1 MPEELRIFI
10 WLSLP
15 ITISFYLSQIF
26 RKTIFYF
33 KKKNPQIHLLFLHS
47 LILLSIS
54 YLGNTICFLIESFSM
69 RHLQLKLSNA
79 SGFSDHN
86 NHYFSL
92 PLTLRE
98 SRQKITVSRSTW
110 LIVNFKLCS
119 TSSNQ
124 WCLFRKAVKRNC
136 FFGITPILD

>member
-1 MPEELRIFI
+1 MNCLYQVQFNYICFEYSGRQFSILRNKILKF
-10 WLSLP
+10 
-15 ITISFYLSQIF
+15 TYL
-26 RKTIFYF
+26 
-33 KKKNPQIHLLFLHS
+33 LLFLHF

-54 YLGNTICFLIESFSM
+54 YLGNTVFFQKSFCM
-69 RHLQLKLSNA
+69 RHLKLKLSNA

-98 SRQKITVSRSTW
+98 SRQKVSVNRSTW

-119 TSSNQ
+119 TFSNQ
-124 WCLFRKAVKRNC
+124 CCLFRKAVKRKC
-136 FFGITPILD
+136 FFRNNS